1 MVAPLEI
8 GTNKQLF
15 IDDYI
20 IDHTLGVVRTLNQPA
35 KYIGNPVMIPLL
47 GGKGRPLRHRP
58 TRWRRRRVSDVV
70 PGIRRYGRPT
80 DGRG

>member
-35 KYIGNPVMIPLL
+35 KYIGNPVMIPLF
-47 GGKGRPLRHRP
+47 PC
-58 TRWRRRRVSDVV
+58 V
-70 PGIRRYGRPT
+70 
-80 DGRG
+80 